1 MPKPHMG
8 TLVYA
13 LAIIIVVV
21 FAYHLL
27 FKK

>member
-1 MPKPHMG
+1 MPKPHIG

-21 FAYHLL
+21 FVYHLL
-27 FKK
+27 VRK